1 MTYAHR
7 AFRKIQLGVESTH
20 GTAVDATEILV
31 GRMEG
36 QPTHDAVWHIPQND
50 RGVLAANYEVPVEV
64 GNDVELQF
72 QADAYDRG
80 LLLAFLNSIR
90 SNITP
95 TQPDVGN
102 EPNHFLWTIEPSL
115 TSANT
120 PDETNGISTY
130 TIEFGD
136 NEQAYKSEFCFTEK
150 LEISGTPD
158 SICEMSWDMKA
169 RQVTDTTFTGS
180 LTAPLIKSFA
190 FNNAKFYIDTS
201 YAGLG
206 GTQKIGLLR
215 GFTWTYETMFKG
227 FITADGVLYFNSLTQ
242 DKMKVT
248 LELQYRRGTDSE
260 AERTKFRNQT
270 MFYPRIELLSNG
282 EMDSGQSN
290 PEYVRLDGAFR
301 YTEWD
306 TPDDEDG
313 ALVTTVT
320 AESFYDDTSAK
331 MFSCLVG
338 TTMSALPS

>member
-20 GTAVDATEILV
+20 GTAVAATEILV
-31 GRMEG
+31 GRMES
-36 QPTHDAVWHIPQND
+36 QPTHDAIWHIPEND
-50 RGVLAANYEVPVEV
+50 RGVLAANYETPIEV
-64 GNDVELQF
+64 GNEVELSF

-80 LLLAFLNSIR
+80 VLLALLNSVR
-90 SNITP
+90 SNVTS
-95 TQPDVGN
+95 TQPDNVN
-102 EPNHFLWTIEPSL
+102 EPNHYLWTIEPSL
-115 TSANT
+115 TEANT
-120 PDETNGISTY
+120 PDKTNGISTY
-130 TIEFGD
+130 TLEFGD
-136 NEQAYKSEFCFTEK
+136 DEQAYESEFVFTK
-150 LEISGTPD
+150 KISISGSPD
-158 SICEMSWDMKA
+158 AICEMEWEMGA

-180 LTAPLIKSFA
+180 LTAPSIKSFA

-206 GTQKIGLLR
+206 GTQKTGLLR
-215 GFTWTYETMFKG
+215 GFTWTYETMFTG

-242 DKMKVT
+242 DKIKAT
-248 LELQYRRGTDSE
+248 LEMQYRRGTDSE
-260 AERTKFRNQT
+260 TERAKFKNQT
-270 MFYPRIELLSNG
+270 LFYPRIELLSNG

-290 PEYVRLDGAFR
+290 PEYVRLDGAYR

-320 AESFYDDTSAK
+320 AESYYDETSAK